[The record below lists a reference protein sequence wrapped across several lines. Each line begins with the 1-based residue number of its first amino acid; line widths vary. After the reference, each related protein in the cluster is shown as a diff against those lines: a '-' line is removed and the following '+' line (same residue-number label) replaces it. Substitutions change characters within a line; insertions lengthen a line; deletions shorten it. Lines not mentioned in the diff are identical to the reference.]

1 MFKIKLKSK
10 FSIVSL
16 QNIALLGDLNMLT
29 IETYNLPMI
38 QSFNTFMNL
47 ILMKGIFSVS
57 ISTFSKNL
65 KISDLFPLKAIPLK
79 MQKQKKVYCG
89 F

>member
-57 ISTFSKNL
+57 ISAFSRNL
-65 KISDLFPLKAIPLK
+65 KISDLFPLKVIHLK